1 MKQKILVTGSSGFV
15 AGYLV
20 EELLNNGY
28 EVVGIDNFSKYGKV
42 EKSYDNHPN
51 YHFAQG
57 DVKDTDLMKKLL
69 SDCGQAVA
77 LAAMVG
83 GIAFAHDFAYDLFAE
98 NEKITISTFDAALW
112 AFKNK
117 NLKKIN
123 IISSSMVFENS
134 DLHPIPEGEQLKCP
148 APSTTYGFQKLSC
161 EYFARA
167 AFQQYKLPFTII
179 RPFNC
184 IGIGEKKARQGREI
198 KAGNIKS
205 AMSHVIPDLILKILS
220 GQDPLHILGAGDQ
233 VRHYTYGGD
242 LALGIRLC
250 IESEKAINQD
260 FNLSSE
266 KSTTVLELAELIWKK
281 INGLKPFNYVSDPPF
296 PYDVKKNVPDITK
309 AKKLLGFE
317 AKTSLSE
324 VLDEIIPWV
333 KEQIKLGAI

>member
-1 MKQKILVTGSSGFV
+1 MKQKVLVTGSAGFV

-42 EKSYDNHPN
+42 EKSYDNYPN
-51 YHFAQG
+51 YYFVQG

-69 SDCGQAVA
+69 SDCGQIVA

-98 NEKITISTFDAALW
+98 NEKITVSTFDAALW

-123 IISSSMVFENS
+123 IISSSMVYENS
-134 DLHPIPEGEQLKCP
+134 DLYPIPEGEQLKCP

-167 AFQQYKLPFTII
+167 AFEQYKLPFTII

-184 IGIGEKKARQGREI
+184 IGIGEKKAKQGREI
-198 KAGNIKS
+198 NIGNIKS
-205 AMSHVIPDLILKILS
+205 AMSHVIPDLTLKILS

-250 IESEKAINQD
+250 LEKPQAINQD
-260 FNLSSE
+260 FNLSTDQ
-266 KSTTVLELAELIWKK
+266 STTVLELAELIWKK